1 MLNLNFDGARPE
13 CIDAE
18 HHATASITASD
29 GSQPARFRP
38 VSYKYDT
45 VLATDELP
53 PGRGEDGHH
62 YRDDELPSSRHPLYA
77 NNERQHQLQ
86 MVQS

>member
-1 MLNLNFDGARPE
+1 MDFSL
-13 CIDAE
+13 
-18 HHATASITASD
+18 TAVNNEMSREII
-29 GSQPARFRP
+29 
-38 VSYKYDT
+38 DT

-62 YRDDELPSSRHPLYA
+62 YRDDELPCSRHPLYA

>member
-1 MLNLNFDGARPE
+1 MRDYEIRDFVTWLQNNALTKN
-13 CIDAE
+13 
-18 HHATASITASD
+18 H
-29 GSQPARFRP
+29 Q
-38 VSYKYDT
+38 
-45 VLATDELP
+45 
-53 PGRGEDGHH
+53 GRDKQRAWWREDGHH